1 MKKVLKIFFLL
12 NLENSTSKDINE
24 EIIKHKKATWTR
36 IVNAITTSK
45 ELETIW
51 MSKSKEIRPNNRTVY
66 NNHKDMLRE
75 YE

>member
-24 EIIKHKKATWTR
+24 EIIKHKKATCTR

-45 ELETIW
+45 ELETI
-51 MSKSKEIRPNNRTVY
+51 
-66 NNHKDMLRE
+66 
-75 YE
+75 